1 MPELGTSGSVRGAAG
16 NGPPYRDRKPGL
28 FVASLCERRP
38 EGRILGGVDRTLEL
52 SVLRGEVADLRP
64 RRR

>member
-1 MPELGTSGSVRGAAG
+1 MGGREMLEEK
-16 NGPPYRDRKPGL
+16 DWRKPGL

-38 EGRILGGVDRTLEL
+38 EGRIPGGVEWRLDL
-52 SVLRGEVADLRP
+52 SLLRGEVADLDP